1 MSKPDISIR
10 AVGDYYEAVADAP
23 PDLRALTKEV
33 TGKQVRRV
41 GRFIQ
46 MGLIGAARCVGA
58 AALPPD
64 TAVYLTSRRGDLEV
78 TIEVMEALFRDGHA
92 PKPLSFIN
100 TVSNAAC
107 YYVARQFELHGRSC
121 FVGGAH
127 FAFETA
133 LDLALLEM
141 RAGVVRSALVGCIE
155 IATDPHSVHR
165 QRLRLSPDAAVAE
178 ASHWLWLDARG
189 EPGALGSVGAVEF
202 FRTTADLAAWFA
214 RQGLDATG
222 AAFSQGQFLADSEAA
237 AIQRELG
244 LQRAFNYRTGRGYYD
259 CQSGAL
265 ASAFL
270 RSGGDG
276 AGAVLHVNG
285 NPDGRLAVMLV
296 RRET

>member
-1 MSKPDISIR
+1 MADVSVR
-10 AVGDYYEAVADAP
+10 AAGDYYAPVADAP
-23 PDLRALTKEV
+23 ADVRALVKDV
-33 TGKQVRRV
+33 TGKPVRRV

-46 MGLIGAARCVGA
+46 LGLIGAARCVGG

-78 TIEVMEALFRDGHA
+78 TIEVMEELFRDGHA

-107 YYVARQFELHGRSC
+107 YYVARHFELHGRSC

-155 IATDPHSVHR
+155 IATDPLEIHR
-165 QRLRLSPDAAVAE
+165 RRLGLAPDAPVAE
-178 ASHWLWLDARG
+178 ASHWLWLESEADA
-189 EPGALGSVGAVEF
+189 GALGVLSAVEF
-202 FRTTADLAAWFA
+202 FNSAADLQAWFL
-214 RQGLDATG
+214 RQGLEATNT
-222 AAFSQGQFLADSEAA
+222 ALAPGQFLDGADAA
-237 AIQRELG
+237 AISRELG
-244 LQRAFNYRTGRGYYD
+244 LGQVFNYRDGRGYYD
-259 CQSGAL
+259 GQGGAL
-265 ASAFL
+265 VGAFL
-270 RSGGDG
+270 RGGGDG
-276 AGAVLHVNG
+276 AEAVLHVNAEPG
-285 NPDGRLAVMLV
+285 GRLAVMLAR

>member
-1 MSKPDISIR
+1 MSKPDISVR
-10 AVGDYYEAVADAP
+10 AVGDYYESLADAP
-23 PDLRALTKEV
+23 PDLRTLTKDE

-46 MGLIGAARCVGA
+46 MGLIGAARCVGSA
-58 AALPPD
+58 TLPPD

-78 TIEVMEALFRDGHA
+78 TIEVMEELFRDGHA

-107 YYVARQFELHGRSC
+107 YYVARHFELHGRSC

-155 IATDPHSVHR
+155 IATDPLAVHR
-165 QRLRLSPDAAVAE
+165 QRLGLAPDAAVAE
-178 ASHWLWLDARG
+178 ASHWLWLEAREGGDA
-189 EPGALGSVGAVEF
+189 AGSIGAVEF
-202 FRTTADLAAWFA
+202 FGNTADLAAWFS
-214 RQGLDATG
+214 RQGLDANAT
-222 AAFSQGQFLADSEAA
+222 AFSQGQFWADGEAA

-244 LQRAFNYRTGRGYYD
+244 LRKAFNYRAGRGYYD

-265 ASAFL
+265 VSAFL
-270 RSGGDG
+270 QGGEDG
-276 AGAVLHVNG
+276 VSAVLHVNG
-285 NPDGRLAVMLV
+285 NPDGRLAVMLA
-296 RRET
+296 RR